1 MTEERKRDFD
11 SCTRH
16 ELTECVR
23 FRIKVIREIRLAKV
37 EVAFKFP
44 NVHTFLTLKEM
55 QLQTEIKTLLKMR
68 RVMKER
74 NLHHWREAYDS

>member
-16 ELTECVR
+16 ELTECVKY
-23 FRIKVIREIRLAKV
+23 RIKVIREIRLAKV

-44 NVHTFLTLKEM
+44 NVYTYLMLKEM
-55 QLQTEIKTLLKMR
+55 NLQIEIKSLLKMR
-68 RVMKER
+68 RIMKER
-74 NLHHWREAYDS
+74 NLHHWRDAYDS

>member
-23 FRIKVIREIRLAKV
+23 YRIKVIREIRLAKV

-44 NVHTFLTLKEM
+44 TVYTFLTLKEM
-55 QLQTEIKTLLKMR
+55 QLKIEIKSLMKMR
-68 RVMKER
+68 RIMKER
-74 NLHHWREAYDS
+74 NLHHWREAYDA

>member
-16 ELTECVR
+16 ELTECVKY
-23 FRIKVIREIRLAKV
+23 RIKVIREIRLAKV

-44 NVHTFLTLKEM
+44 NVHTFLMLKENAASIRN
-55 QLQTEIKTLLKMR
+55 QDIVENATSY
-68 RVMKER
+68 ER
-74 NLHHWREAYDS
+74 TKLASLERCL